1 MSASCTHVSALLH
14 ALVAMSPTEQFPHMS
29 TDHDDTEDDL
39 PCTSY
44 PCQWK
49 KPRSR
54 KETNLKISDAKVQ
67 KHKYSKAK
75 QRDLQPMEDF
85 DPRPLKYKGTA
96 SSQMKEYLKKV
107 RGKGLGVSVLFD
119 PSIRYWRSEQQEKS
133 TPQLPTSSRLQYSI
147 DEFLKSL
154 QMSEDEIRK
163 VERDTNEQRNSSHW
177 YNARRYRLTPSR
189 FGEVFRR
196 KVDTR
201 PDALVL

>member
-67 KHKYSKAK
+67 KHKYAKAK
-75 QRDLQPMEDF
+75 QRDLQPMEDLIH
-85 DPRPLKYKGTA
+85 DPLST
-96 SSQMKEYLKKV
+96 KEL
-107 RGKGLGVSVLFD
+107 
-119 PSIRYWRSEQQEKS
+119 
-133 TPQLPTSSRLQYSI
+133 LPP
-147 DEFLKSL
+147 K
-154 QMSEDEIRK
+154 
-163 VERDTNEQRNSSHW
+163 
-177 YNARRYRLTPSR
+177 
-189 FGEVFRR
+189 
-196 KVDTR
+196 
-201 PDALVL
+201 